1 MNRVDEEE
9 LLGAVVKTLLD
20 CVFFEDW
27 DEDIV
32 VDIIYVPVVVDS
44 PTDEMVVNI
53 VAGPVVVA
61 EEGPVVIVVVN
72 KIEVGP
78 VMVVVT
84 KDPVEFVSPL
94 V

>member
-1 MNRVDEEE
+1 
-9 LLGAVVKTLLD
+9 
-20 CVFFEDW
+20 
-27 DEDIV
+27 
-32 VDIIYVPVVVDS
+32 
-44 PTDEMVVNI
+44 MVVNI